1 LVKRIQ
7 NHEELY
13 SLYLKS
19 VSDFMQS
26 IKAKQKDLSDRN
38 DDDDVTKLHYTI
50 RLMQSWF
57 RSMGGLP
64 IPE

>member
-1 LVKRIQ
+1 
-7 NHEELY
+7 
-13 SLYLKS
+13 
-19 VSDFMQS
+19 MQL